1 MNFTEEQKKVI
12 TTRGGNLLVSA
23 SAGSGKTTVMI
34 ERILSL
40 LLDDGVSL
48 ENMVICTFTRAAA
61 ADMREKLQ
69 TVLMEKANENNEI
82 AQRQLAL
89 LPTAEISTLHS
100 WCQRLIKMYFYAIGA
115 DPAFELLDENEAL
128 SLKNEAVGE
137 AIAGVM
143 GNPSE
148 DFSLLYE
155 IMESRRSDAPLR
167 KLITKI
173 YEFSRAQEN
182 PDEFLSVRAFEG
194 AMHPRKCKT
203 AIEEELKL
211 INERYLVRAREL
223 LEETSRAGFTRN
235 EVPLTNFCEFL
246 EGNVNAG
253 SSTPTGRIPP
263 DMEELN
269 EKFKKLKADY
279 ANATKGF
286 DEFDFLPDPKINLNL
301 VKVLVDLTKSMAK
314 KYEEKKKKKAKLD
327 YSDLEHL
334 AKKLLQSD
342 TMEEIS
348 QKYKYLFVDEYQDIN
363 PLQESMIALLKDV
376 TVFAVGDV
384 KQSIYAFRM
393 CEPGI
398 FLKKYNGY
406 RHYGFKKP
414 ISLNENFRST
424 NEVLAFANEVFDELM
439 TQKFGQIDYKN
450 KARLIPGLN
459 QSGGKVKLKAIV
471 LNNAPVV
478 VDGIYSVTR
487 DTQVKRTAVDV
498 ETDVIVNDII
508 SKLSGSIIVNGVPR
522 PVRFSDFAVLFSARD
537 GRVKALY
544 EKLHN
549 LGIPV
554 SVTDKS
560 TYESVY
566 EVNILIEFLKYLTD
580 FTNDISLVALL
591 LSPLIN
597 MDEDEL
603 ATVRKFDRKEK
614 SFYAL
619 CQKYA
624 KEKEDGIA
632 RKLNGFF
639 ALSNEY
645 LTYSYTH
652 TVGEIL
658 GKLVASQNWFIHLF
672 SLADGSTKVDA
683 LESFLGEVNTA
694 SWGKSLDECVRY
706 LTESECQY
714 NRTAE
719 ANAVKL
725 MTIHASKG
733 LEFPFVFLMN
743 TSRQFRNR
751 ELSDKVILDSQL
763 GLCMRHHDEESRTV
777 SPSKLTFVAGI
788 KKKRALNEERM
799 RLLYVALTR
808 AKNELFVYASTNS
821 KDKLFEGQTPK
832 MFEEGRSFYDWLKP
846 FYLSHGYELVNGDD
860 VELIGSIDGVTSK
873 KNASETVDFTDAKK
887 YLDYVYPYQSAPVKS
902 SVTAVMK
909 EETEGDVPVYLAG
922 EDDDRAAKRGSAYHK
937 AMELIDFDA
946 DFEGEWERIKDKFAS
961 DLVEKDEIAT
971 AHKIVG
977 QFVKG
982 KQYYREQQFIY
993 KREDGM
999 LIQGVIDLLVID
1011 NGKATVVDYKTS
1023 KMQTIRSGAYD
1034 TQLSLYMKASQEIL
1048 GLTPEK
1054 AMIYSF
1060 KVNDFVEVKIT

>member
-137 AIAGVM
+137 AIADEM

-182 PDEFLSVRAFEG
+182 PDEFLSVCAFEG
-194 AMHPRKCKT
+194 AMHPRKCKS
-203 AIEEELKL
+203 AMEEELKL
-211 INERYLVRAREL
+211 INERYLVRAKEL

-246 EGNVNAG
+246 EGNINAG

-263 DMEELN
+263 DMDELN

-286 DEFDFLPDPKINLNL
+286 DEFNFLPDPKLNLNL

-342 TMEEIS
+342 TMAEIS

-406 RHYGFKKP
+406 RHYGFKNL
-414 ISLNENFRST
+414 SLLTKTS
-424 NEVLAFANEVFDELM
+424 
-439 TQKFGQIDYKN
+439 
-450 KARLIPGLN
+450 ARL
-459 QSGGKVKLKAIV
+459 
-471 LNNAPVV
+471 
-478 VDGIYSVTR
+478 TR
-487 DTQVKRTAVDV
+487 
-498 ETDVIVNDII
+498 
-508 SKLSGSIIVNGVPR
+508 
-522 PVRFSDFAVLFSARD
+522 F
-537 GRVKALY
+537 
-544 EKLHN
+544 
-549 LGIPV
+549 
-554 SVTDKS
+554 
-560 TYESVY
+560 
-566 EVNILIEFLKYLTD
+566 
-580 FTNDISLVALL
+580 
-591 LSPLIN
+591 
-597 MDEDEL
+597 
-603 ATVRKFDRKEK
+603 
-614 SFYAL
+614 
-619 CQKYA
+619 
-624 KEKEDGIA
+624 
-632 RKLNGFF
+632 
-639 ALSNEY
+639 
-645 LTYSYTH
+645 
-652 TVGEIL
+652 
-658 GKLVASQNWFIHLF
+658 W
-672 SLADGSTKVDA
+672 
-683 LESFLGEVNTA
+683 
-694 SWGKSLDECVRY
+694 
-706 LTESECQY
+706 
-714 NRTAE
+714 
-719 ANAVKL
+719 
-725 MTIHASKG
+725 
-733 LEFPFVFLMN
+733 
-743 TSRQFRNR
+743 
-751 ELSDKVILDSQL
+751 
-763 GLCMRHHDEESRTV
+763 
-777 SPSKLTFVAGI
+777 
-788 KKKRALNEERM
+788 
-799 RLLYVALTR
+799 RLLT
-808 AKNELFVYASTNS
+808 KFSTS
-821 KDKLFEGQTPK
+821 
-832 MFEEGRSFYDWLKP
+832 
-846 FYLSHGYELVNGDD
+846 
-860 VELIGSIDGVTSK
+860 
-873 KNASETVDFTDAKK
+873 
-887 YLDYVYPYQSAPVKS
+887 
-902 SVTAVMK
+902 
-909 EETEGDVPVYLAG
+909 
-922 EDDDRAAKRGSAYHK
+922 
-937 AMELIDFDA
+937 
-946 DFEGEWERIKDKFAS
+946 
-961 DLVEKDEIAT
+961 
-971 AHKIVG
+971 
-977 QFVKG
+977 
-982 KQYYREQQFIY
+982 
-993 KREDGM
+993 
-999 LIQGVIDLLVID
+999 
-1011 NGKATVVDYKTS
+1011 
-1023 KMQTIRSGAYD
+1023 
-1034 TQLSLYMKASQEIL
+1034 
-1048 GLTPEK
+1048 
-1054 AMIYSF
+1054 
-1060 KVNDFVEVKIT
+1060 

>member
-137 AIAGVM
+137 AIADEM

-194 AMHPRKCKT
+194 AMHPRKCKS
-203 AIEEELKL
+203 AMEEELKL
-211 INERYLVRAREL
+211 INERYLVRAKEL
-223 LEETSRAGFTRN
+223 LEETNRAGFTRN

-246 EGNVNAG
+246 EGNINAG

-263 DMEELN
+263 DMDELN

-286 DEFDFLPDPKINLNL
+286 DEFDFLPDPKLNLNL

-398 FLKKYNGY
+398 LLKKYNGY

-439 TQKFGQIDYKN
+439 TEKFGQIDYKN

-478 VDGIYSVTR
+478 VDGVYSVTR

-614 SFYAL
+614 NFYAL

-624 KEKEDGIA
+624 KEKDDGIA

-909 EETEGDVPVYLAG
+909 EETDGDVPVYLAG

-946 DFEGEWERIKDKFAS
+946 DFESEWERIKDKFAS

-971 AHKIVG
+971 ARKIVG

-1023 KMQTIRSGAYD
+1023 KMQTIQSGAYD

-1054 AMIYSF
+1054 VMIYSF